1 MHVLFGLGPDE
12 SVVETLDVVLD
23 RIAET
28 GDDLTVAVFGDPGDR
43 EALAAHAHERL
54 AESDV
59 PAEVRE
65 VTDDPGSRLVELAA
79 TEGFDRI
86 VLPGGERSPLG
97 KIQIHS
103 VAEFVLLN
111 ATTTVTLIR

>member
-12 SVVETLDVVLD
+12 SAVGTFDVAID

-28 GDDLTVAVFGDPGDR
+28 GDDLTVVVFGDPGDR
-43 EALAAHAHERL
+43 EALAATAHERL
-54 AESDV
+54 ADAGLS
-59 PAEVRE
+59 AEVRE
-65 VTDDPGSRLVELAA
+65 VTGDPGSRLVELAE
-79 TEGFDRI
+79 TEAFDRI

-97 KIQIHS
+97 KIQIDS
-103 VAEFVLLN
+103 VTEFVLLN